1 MKQMVKFITRVIVL
15 KEIDNAEIK
24 EAETAADLTKIKL
37 YLVGNGFEVKNCVDR
52 FEAYSCEVPG
62 QQVKEWFMACGI
74 DSRMF
79 SIRMD
84 YSRMWGIM

>member
-15 KEIDNAEIK
+15 KEIDNT
-24 EAETAADLTKIKL
+24 ETKKKKTNADLAKIKL

-62 QQVKEWFMACGI
+62 QQVKE
-74 DSRMF
+74 
-79 SIRMD
+79 
-84 YSRMWGIM
+84 